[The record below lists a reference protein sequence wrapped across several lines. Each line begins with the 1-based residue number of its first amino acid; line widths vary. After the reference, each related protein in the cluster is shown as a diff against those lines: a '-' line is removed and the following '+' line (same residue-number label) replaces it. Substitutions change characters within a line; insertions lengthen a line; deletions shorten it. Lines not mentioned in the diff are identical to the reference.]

1 MLKCHW
7 LSVSLN
13 SVVFLISVFTYFL
26 FFQKIPKILTGCVL
40 SFFFNVLKLY
50 FNITILTEICILVN
64 RMQFNLSYII
74 WTKKLGTWFALEKKE
89 KGFAVW
95 FIFYLLQMYIK
106 DLLSN
111 AAEVNS
117 MNLEKLNFGLSL
129 KNNMY
134 YTVKINKVGATKLCC
149 NVSMPVHKVQ

>member
-1 MLKCHW
+1 MSKIRHTSYSTFYPTFPG
-7 LSVSLN
+7 LSKSLDTN
-13 SVVFLISVFTYFL
+13 EFTLL
-26 FFQKIPKILTGCVL
+26 FVCLFV
-40 SFFFNVLKLY
+40 FNVLKLY
-50 FNITILTEICILVN
+50 FNITILTEIHIFVN
-64 RMQFNLSYII
+64 RMQFNLSYTI
-74 WTKKLGTWFALEKKE
+74 WTKKLGTWFALKKKE

-106 DLLSN
+106 DLPSN

-134 YTVKINKVGATKLCC
+134 CTVKINKVGATKHCC

>member
-1 MLKCHW
+1 
-7 LSVSLN
+7 
-13 SVVFLISVFTYFL
+13 
-26 FFQKIPKILTGCVL
+26 
-40 SFFFNVLKLY
+40 
-50 FNITILTEICILVN
+50 
-64 RMQFNLSYII
+64 
-74 WTKKLGTWFALEKKE
+74 
-89 KGFAVW
+89 
-95 FIFYLLQMYIK
+95 MYIK

-134 YTVKINKVGATKLCC
+134 CTLNVYKISATKHCC

>member
-1 MLKCHW
+1 
-7 LSVSLN
+7 
-13 SVVFLISVFTYFL
+13 
-26 FFQKIPKILTGCVL
+26 
-40 SFFFNVLKLY
+40 
-50 FNITILTEICILVN
+50 
-64 RMQFNLSYII
+64 MQFNLSYTI

-134 YTVKINKVGATKLCC
+134 YTVKINKVGATKHCC

>member
-1 MLKCHW
+1 
-7 LSVSLN
+7 
-13 SVVFLISVFTYFL
+13 
-26 FFQKIPKILTGCVL
+26 
-40 SFFFNVLKLY
+40 
-50 FNITILTEICILVN
+50 
-64 RMQFNLSYII
+64 MQFNLAYTIR
-74 WTKKLGTWFALEKKE
+74 TKKLGTWFALEKKE

-106 DLLSN
+106 DLPSN

-134 YTVKINKVGATKLCC
+134 CTVKINKSWC
-149 NVSMPVHKVQ
+149 NKTLLSCLNASS